1 MDAFLSKRS
10 TRQRI
15 DPATEDKQR
24 DLETRLEELKL
35 LVERGLNG
43 TDREPVAGTGMLL
56 YDAAIGADIEQ
67 AVEASKTYRV
77 TASITGGFLLGIAD
91 VTNNGNV
98 LWVCPLAQ
106 SILIKIPLGVTTLHY
121 QADTN
126 GAYGRLV
133 EVV

>member
-1 MDAFLSKRS
+1 MDTFVSKHS

-43 TDREPVAGTGMLL
+43 TDREPVEGTGVLL
-56 YDAAIGADIEQ
+56 YDATMGEDIEQ
-67 AVEASKTYRV
+67 AVEAGKTYRA
-77 TASITGGFLLGIAD
+77 TASITGGFNFGIAD
-91 VTNNGNV
+91 VTNDGNV

-106 SILIKIPLGVTTLHY
+106 SILIKVPEGITTLHY
-121 QADTN
+121 EADTN
-126 GAYGRLV
+126 AATGRLV